1 MWSSHL
7 RGGGQIECANART
20 CPRVHTGTRDG
31 HGHNFFF
38 FCIEEKVTGAML
50 PDLSRVTSCP
60 LLLGAPGRSSAPGQ
74 TLGTR
79 LAARQGGRAARPL
92 RRWYWPEK
100 KSSPTT
106 SPVLAFLHGP
116 GECEGSLRVGS
127 QQGREEQASPQHFRV
142 PSWAPLTGLMSKLRP
157 REGRMAPQGHMAVWK

>member
-1 MWSSHL
+1 MCVCVCVCVCVLGHFSHVQL
-7 RGGGQIECANART
+7 
-20 CPRVHTGTRDG
+20 
-31 HGHNFFF
+31 F
-38 FCIEEKVTGAML
+38 VTIWT
-50 PDLSRVTSCP
+50 V
-60 LLLGAPGRSSAPGQ
+60 
-74 TLGTR
+74 
-79 LAARQGGRAARPL
+79 ARQAPL
-92 RRWYWPEK
+92 SMGFSRPEK